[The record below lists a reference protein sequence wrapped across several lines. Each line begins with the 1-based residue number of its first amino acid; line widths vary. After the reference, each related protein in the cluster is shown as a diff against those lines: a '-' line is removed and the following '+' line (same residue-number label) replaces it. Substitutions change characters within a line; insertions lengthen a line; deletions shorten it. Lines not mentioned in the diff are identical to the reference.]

1 VPMSGSQSPPG
12 LEWLCRYSATLR
24 APEVIGPVP
33 EGIRVNFYV
42 TGGRCTGR
50 IAGQLRAAGGD
61 WLTIRSDGVGELD
74 VRATLETDEGA
85 LIDLAYRG
93 IGDLG
98 PGGYAAFLEG
108 RLPDTLALRTRPIMR
123 TAHPDYRWLQRLF
136 CVSIGSVDFKKL
148 EVTYDVYWVN

>member
-1 VPMSGSQSPPG
+1 MSVSHLPPG
-12 LEWLCRYSATLR
+12 LEWLCRYSATLQ

-42 TGGRCTGR
+42 TGGQCSGR
-50 IAGQLRAAGGD
+50 IAGKLRAVGGD

-74 VRATLETDEGA
+74 VRATLETDDGA

-98 PGGYAAFLEG
+98 PEGYSAFLEG
-108 RLPDTLALRTRPIMR
+108 RLPDALSLRTRPVMR
-123 TAHPDYRWLQRLF
+123 TAHPAYQWLQRLF

-148 EVTYDVYWVN
+148 EVTYDVYVVS